1 MADYVSLKVPE
12 LKKLLQE
19 KQLPVTGNK
28 ADLIARLQEH
38 DKPKEEPKPATAAA
52 PGSFSPTRSTPY
64 TSSIHALSPAAHRH
78 ADASTIAITIPH
90 LFTQIPIKTPV
101 ELA

>member
-1 MADYVSLKVPE
+1 MADYASLKVPE

-38 DKPKEEPKPATAAA
+38 DKANAQPKSGA
-52 PGSFSPTRSTPY
+52 PGSFVL
-64 TSSIHALSPAAHRH
+64 IHAPRFESPLCATA
-78 ADASTIAITIPH
+78 
-90 LFTQIPIKTPV
+90 
-101 ELA
+101 

>member
-1 MADYVSLKVPE
+1 MAEYASLKVPE

-38 DKPKEEPKPATAAA
+38 DKAKEDPKPAAV
-52 PGSFSPTRSTPY
+52 PGMPNPSF
-64 TSSIHALSPAAHRH
+64 
-78 ADASTIAITIPH
+78 
-90 LFTQIPIKTPV
+90 
-101 ELA
+101 

>member
-38 DKPKEEPKPATAAA
+38 DKAKEEPKPAAAAA
-52 PGSFSPTRSTPY
+52 PGSFSLR
-64 TSSIHALSPAAHRH
+64 SIHPLRMPYAPSCLLQR
-78 ADASTIAITIPH
+78 TVT
-90 LFTQIPIKTPV
+90 
-101 ELA
+101 